1 MRYQERGIY
10 GTVLA
15 CVPFLLADA
24 FIVQR
29 GVESSADGESSL
41 ITVLITL
48 LLLDCWKKGVDC
60 AFSTRGL
67 LIFNLPRSL

>member
-48 LLLDCWKKGVDC
+48 LLLEKG
-60 AFSTRGL
+60 SGL
-67 LIFNLPRSL
+67 CVLHPRTFNI